1 MKKVI
6 ITINYIKDGGLE
18 KVLIDTIN
26 AMYQYCDITIIVIY
40 NIIDPIYYKEISTKA
55 KIIVIDKYR
64 DQLKNKLILS
74 LYSRLYDKKYIQKF
88 LYKRELKKHLS
99 DIEIAFSEEPALTL
113 VSQSSHPHKIAWIH
127 TDFLEDSYFLKKH
140 SQDSYKKI
148 LSKFK
153 TIVFVS
159 KSLEEKFIKTYA
171 ITNTKVI
178 YNSIDFNR
186 INRLAQKTHDL
197 QINNNKINFISIG
210 RLSFE
215 KGFDRLINSFSLL
228 SEEKRKKCHLTIIG
242 NGYEY
247 SNLTNQ
253 INQFNLSET
262 ITLIGRQTNPYTL
275 LKSSDIL
282 LSPSRYE
289 GFGLV
294 ILEALALEKPVI
306 ATNTV
311 GANELL
317 ESGKYG
323 IILENKDNAFD
334 SIISNIIENRNLL
347 NQYKGKSKERAQE
360 YSFENFKKEILNL
373 ILQ

>member
-74 LYSRLYDKKYIQKF
+74 LYSRLYDKKYIQRF

-99 DIEIAFSEEPALTL
+99 NIEIAFSEEPALTL

-127 TDFLEDSYFLKKH
+127 TDFLEDPYFLKKH
-140 SQDSYKKI
+140 SQYSYKKI

-262 ITLIGRQTNPYTL
+262 ITLIGRQTNPYNL
-275 LKSSDIL
+275 LKGSDIL

-306 ATNTV
+306 ATNTI

-334 SIISNIIENRNLL
+334 SIISNIIENCNLL
-347 NQYKGKSKERAQE
+347 NQYKGKLKERAQE